1 MVGSLCPLVVLQ
13 DNRQSKAGVP
23 GAPYAQGGRRA
34 NLAACLE
41 EFALKRVAAIGLVC
55 FVASVAHAQAPAAP
69 APVPAPVPAAVD
81 GSCVLMVK
89 VGEQYLANP
98 LTGFNPANTAT
109 PLPVPEAS
117 ANATLVMCSRATIVP
132 EVTDYRVPVEM
143 HLPLAIKA
151 GDKSLFLGINKGK
164 LQVGVPEGQ
173 SGPDEVKGLS
183 ARIDEMQ
190 LAMAKAAGVNPAK

>member
-1 MVGSLCPLVVLQ
+1 MIGSLCSLAMLQ
-13 DNRQSKAGVP
+13 NNRRGKAGVP
-23 GAPYAQGGRRA
+23 GAPYADGVRRA
-34 NLAACLE
+34 NLALCLE
-41 EFALKRVAAIGLVC
+41 ESILKRVAVVGLVW
-55 FVASVAHAQAPAAP
+55 FVASVAHAQAPAAAAP
-69 APVPAPVPAAVD
+69 APVA
-81 GSCVLMVK
+81 GGSSCVLMVK

-109 PLPVPEAS
+109 PLPVPEA
-117 ANATLVMCSRATIVP
+117 ATNATLVMCTRATIVP

-164 LQVGVPEGQ
+164 LQVGLPEGQ
-173 SGPDEVKGLS
+173 SSPDEVKGLS